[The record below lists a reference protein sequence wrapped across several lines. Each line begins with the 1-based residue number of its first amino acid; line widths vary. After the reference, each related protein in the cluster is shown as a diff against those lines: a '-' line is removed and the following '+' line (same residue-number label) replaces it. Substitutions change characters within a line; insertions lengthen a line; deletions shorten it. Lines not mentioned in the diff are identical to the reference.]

1 MAARVG
7 GWRGRDE
14 SVSFAEQSDQLP
26 AHARRLRYVM
36 ATTRVCALV
45 LCRGRM
51 IDRDYWTLYAEGP
64 HLPRHF
70 IAGVHSSRASA
81 LDAAQRLWKQGLHP
95 TRIVGPGGEIIDT
108 VEIDRYGREHPDA
121 AD

>member
-1 MAARVG
+1 
-7 GWRGRDE
+7 
-14 SVSFAEQSDQLP
+14 
-26 AHARRLRYVM
+26 
-36 ATTRVCALV
+36 
-45 LCRGRM
+45 M

-95 TRIVGPGGEIIDT
+95 TRIVGPAGEVIDT